1 MRTGEAPQQRALYT
15 TYVATVSVVLILLL
29 ASCNAPPAD
38 PWDAMEEAHQA
49 CEQAFGGPDGAPA
62 CLEARQTSKSL
73 LIERE
78 EAVRVACS
86 GLIFNED
93 WRSCAE
99 AQQAH
104 LDVLVAR
111 QNHLD
116 TLYGPDSNHAVV
128 RPFLDARQTE
138 MNALARLVEAM
149 ESGDEGRIDM
159 VGVEVQQAQA
169 DTRKAVEEL
178 GDAIETL
185 LALN

>member
-1 MRTGEAPQQRALYT
+1 MGQGILIGSPARSFVG
-15 TYVATVSVVLILLL
+15 VLPVLLL
-29 ASCNAPPAD
+29 LLVSCSGPTDA
-38 PWDAMEEAHQA
+38 WEAMEDAHRA
-49 CEQAFGGPDGAPA
+49 CEQTFGDPDGAPA

-86 GLIFNED
+86 GLVFNED

-99 AQQAH
+99 AQQSH

-111 QNHLD
+111 QDHLD
-116 TLYGPDSNHAVV
+116 ALYGPDSNHAIV

-138 MNALARLVEAM
+138 MSILARLVEAM
-149 ESGDEGRIDM
+149 ESGDEGEIDRAGEA
-159 VGVEVQQAQA
+159 VKQAQA
-169 DTRKAVEEL
+169 NTRKAIGGL